1 MASKLDHQ
9 RTVIKVK
16 HQKMPVSLQPLV
28 RQIAAQGLSSK
39 DITKFI
45 SFLENVDILL
55 QADESHKELMQTA
68 NKFQGKIDECQSLID
83 DNDAE
88 FQTHLERLEKRG
100 RDAEAQERQRIIQA
114 SAYGRDLWGDLG
126 DDFDD
131 DEDDDDDEDAAAT
144 ALFDLSGKGGTKR
157 KKSAGAGADRSRKS
171 SGTGQGNAFSD
182 ALGGLMDGAG
192 TNRAHSS

>member
-9 RTVIKVK
+9 RAVIKVK

-100 RDAEAQERQRIIQA
+100 RDAQAQERQMIIQA

-131 DEDDDDDEDAAAT
+131 DEDDDDDDDAAAT

-157 KKSAGAGADRSRKS
+157 KKSAGARAGGSRKS
-171 SGTGQGNAFSD
+171 TDTGQGNAFSD
-182 ALGGLMDGAG
+182 ALGGLMDGA
-192 TNRAHSS
+192 